1 MPLCGGTEVVDD
13 ERLFDR
19 GMNPEARVERL
30 VRILVDDLEPAA
42 ELTQLPRRQ
51 TSNVLSAEADETLV
65 RLLQAEDRLR
75 CCRLPTPRLA
85 DEGEHFTAAE
95 HEGDPLDGMDA
106 ELGTTL
112 ERAEDSARDR
122 VADDEVL
129 DLEDSPA
136 VRDRRVRQDAATM
149 AWSLRWQA
157 AM

>member
-1 MPLCGGTEVVDD
+1 
-13 ERLFDR
+13 
-19 GMNPEARVERL
+19 
-30 VRILVDDLEPAA
+30 
-42 ELTQLPRRQ
+42 
-51 TSNVLSAEADETLV
+51 
-65 RLLQAEDRLR
+65 LR

-95 HEGDPLDGMDA
+95 YEGDPLDGMDA

-129 DLEDSPA
+129 DLEHSPA

-149 AWSLRWQA
+149 GWSLRWQA

>member
-1 MPLCGGTEVVDD
+1 MPLLSGTEVVDD
-13 ERLFDR
+13 ERLLDR
-19 GMNPEARVERL
+19 GMDTEARVERL
-30 VRILVDDLEPAA
+30 VRVLVDDLQPAA
-42 ELTQLPRRQ
+42 ELPQPPRRH
-51 TSNVLSAEADETLV
+51 TSDVLSAEADETLV
-65 RLLQAEDRLR
+65 GLLQAEDRLR
-75 CCRLPTPRLA
+75 CCRLPTPRLT

-95 HEGDPLDGMDA
+95 HEGDPFNRVDA

-129 DLEDSPA
+129 DLEDSTA
-136 VRDRRVRQDAATM
+136 VRGRRVRQDAATM